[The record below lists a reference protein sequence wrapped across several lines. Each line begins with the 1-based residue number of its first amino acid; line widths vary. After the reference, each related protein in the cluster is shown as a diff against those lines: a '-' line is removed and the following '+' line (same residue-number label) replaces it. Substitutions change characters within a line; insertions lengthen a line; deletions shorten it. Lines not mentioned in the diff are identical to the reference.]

1 MSAQNQQFMKFLGAL
16 FGMRQQMGI
25 GPTSNTKGG
34 SNEFRSV
41 QAGQNA
47 TALTEQEKEKKKKDK
62 ADAAKKRK
70 AIQTTSLKA
79 KGTIMPALNNKSL
92 ASSLSAP
99 TGGSSATGI
108 NFAGKVAGK
117 KKSKSGG
124 LSSSGLNINKKY

>member
-25 GPTSNTKGG
+25 GPTSNTKGS

-47 TALTEQEKEKKKKDK
+47 TALTEQKKEEKDK

-124 LSSSGLNINKKY
+124 LSSSGPKH

>member
-41 QAGQNA
+41 QTGKMQLHLPN
-47 TALTEQEKEKKKKDK
+47 KKKKRR
-62 ADAAKKRK
+62 KKIRRMPLRSVK
-70 AIQTTSLKA
+70 LFQTTSLKA